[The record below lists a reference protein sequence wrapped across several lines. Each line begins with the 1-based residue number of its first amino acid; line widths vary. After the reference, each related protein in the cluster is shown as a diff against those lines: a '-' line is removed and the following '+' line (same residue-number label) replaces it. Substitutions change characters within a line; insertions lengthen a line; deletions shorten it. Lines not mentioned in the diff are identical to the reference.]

1 MSPDVAPHLVPAF
14 RRLGN
19 HVADHVDLT
28 GELTAAATARFVDTL
43 GVAIQGARCEVSGI
57 VASYC
62 RAVAACGPCTILRG
76 GSGPP
81 ALAALCNGVAAHA
94 QDFDDATTVVLSG
107 HLSAV
112 LVPAV
117 LAVGEAE
124 GASGTEVI
132 TAFTVGCDVEMAI
145 ASVVNPHHYELGFHP
160 TATLGVFGATAA
172 TARLLGCDAES
183 AARALA
189 LGASM
194 CSGIR
199 ANFGTMTKPLHA
211 GWAAQSGVTAGYLAH
226 HGLTANPGAFE
237 ARLGFGEVYGG
248 SGWPDRDPAIQLAKG
263 PALLQAGVAVPKLWP
278 CCRSIHSTVE
288 AVLKLREEHGIRL
301 ADVESLRVGLHV
313 RRLDYVD
320 RPFPRDGTDARFS
333 TQYCAAVALRDGS
346 VTEEH
351 FARAELRDGEL
362 TGFLARCTVVADD
375 SEIAQSDIM
384 DGRDF
389 GSTVTM
395 FLCDGRR
402 LVRRVAVPKG
412 DAGNRISAADLT
424 GKFNACVA
432 PLLGAART
440 SSLLGEI
447 QSLAQMRSI
456 RELTEAVKGAV

>member
-1 MSPDVAPHLVPAF
+1 MVPAF
-14 RRLGN
+14 RKLGE
-19 HVADHVDLT
+19 HVAAGVDLT
-28 GELTAAATARFVDTL
+28 AELVEAANARLVDTL

-62 RAVAACGPCTILRG
+62 RAMAARGACTVLRG

-112 LVPAV
+112 LVPVV

-124 GASGTEVI
+124 GSKGTEVI
-132 TAFTVGCDVEMAI
+132 EAFVVGCDVEMAI
-145 ASVVNPHHYELGFHP
+145 ASAVNPHHYELGFHP
-160 TATLGVFGATAA
+160 TATLGVFGAAAA
-172 TARLLGCDAES
+172 TARLLGCDGES
-183 AARALA
+183 AARVLA

-194 CSGIR
+194 SSGIR

-211 GWAAQSGVTAGYLAH
+211 GWAAQSGVTAGYLGH
-226 HGLTANPGAFE
+226 RGLTANPGAFE

-248 SGWPDRDPAIQLAKG
+248 PGWPDRDPAVQLAKG
-263 PALLQAGVAVPKLWP
+263 PALLQPGVAVPKIWP

-288 AVLKLREEHGIRL
+288 AVLKLREEHGIGL
-301 ADVESLRVGLHV
+301 ADADSLCIALHA
-313 RRLDYVD
+313 RRLDYVN

-351 FARAELRDGEL
+351 FARPGLDDGDL
-362 TGFLARCTVVADD
+362 ARFLARCTVVADD
-375 SEIAQSDIM
+375 GEQNRADVM

-389 GSTVTM
+389 GSTVTV
-395 FLCDGRR
+395 FLRDGRR
-402 LVRRVAVPKG
+402 LVHRIAVPKG
-412 DAGNRISAADLT
+412 DAGNRISARELT
-424 GKFNACVA
+424 AKFNACAA
-432 PLLGAART
+432 PVLGRARASCLLERI
-440 SSLLGEI
+440 E
-447 QSLAQMRSI
+447 SLARLESI
-456 RELTEAVKGAV
+456 RDLTEVLKDGP